1 MNKHA
6 RSRKIGT
13 AIALLSGLAVF
24 GCGESSTMIERE
36 AQERGV
42 LAIVQNQ
49 PVPDLGGY
57 SLERQI
63 LIETYLARNRT
74 VATYTYALT
83 LEGKI
88 IEICASIGYPIPYS
102 TQLTNPERW
111 GTQGGTIPQAEPN
124 GLFPPTSAD
133 ATLVNCTNDD
143 GSVTPT
149 YWEPHVFAQPYRIR
163 ADIVLERTSESAFTV
178 SPKGGKAP

>member
-1 MNKHA
+1 M
-6 RSRKIGT
+6 IGV
-13 AIALLSGLAVF
+13 AVVLMSGLAVL
-24 GCGESSTMIERE
+24 GCDETSTLVERE
-36 AQERGV
+36 ALEQGV
-42 LAIVQNQ
+42 SAIVQNQ

-102 TQLTNPERW
+102 TQLTNPERRVTT
-111 GTQGGTIPQAEPN
+111 GVAIPQAEPN
-124 GLFPPTSAD
+124 GLFPPASAD

-163 ADIVLERTSESAFTV
+163 ADIVLERISKATFSV
-178 SPKGGKAP
+178 SPKGKAP